1 VHPNLG
7 NRTSLNSDLRTIGKK
22 LLRYPNSVDTFD
34 ALVRGIVAA
43 ISNDPTSKRR
53 RRVSLGRR
61 AGALL
66 RTYCAELPPDVRTKL
81 RVACKAQL
89 KTLEAQL
96 RDQQRPVYE
105 NERFAALMLGVTVA
119 DLKEMVR
126 DPETRRR
133 LGYPR
138 PLGDHLFFLRVALD
152 ASTAAEYFEQ
162 LPSSEPWPRDSWPK
176 DWR

>member
-1 VHPNLG
+1 MHPNLG
-7 NRTSLNSDLRTIGKK
+7 NRTSLHSDLRTIGKK
-22 LLRYPNSVDTFD
+22 LLRYPNNVETFD
-34 ALVRGIVAA
+34 ALVRGLVAA
-43 ISNDPTSKRR
+43 ISNNPSSKRR

-61 AGALL
+61 VGALL
-66 RTYCAELPPDVRTKL
+66 RTYCAELPPDVRKNL
-81 RVACKAQL
+81 RLACKVQL

-96 RDQQRPVYE
+96 RDQQQPIYV

-138 PLGDHLFFLRVALD
+138 PLGDRLFFLRAALD
-152 ASTAAEYFEQ
+152 ANTAAEFFEQ
-162 LPSSEPWPRDSWPK
+162 LPEFEPWPRDTWPK